1 MRQLATV
8 RFGLHEETIPGDRR
22 LASSRFLK
30 IGVRRTGEGRSWRN
44 ASDASRSVLLW
55 LG

>member
-30 IGVRRTGEGRSWRN
+30 IGVAPGEGRSWRN